1 MKATKQQT
9 LVMATKVAAEHA
21 SKRGELKAK
30 LSKPEANRVMQAI
43 GLSVGFVRV
52 PYGFAVG
59 ELREVWA
66 KEYTASLKRKQP
78 VTAKVKASVAK
89 PKTRTRR
96 AAKPQTAKVEV
107 EVTTPTEP
115 NADDDRVASLEA
127 KLDKLAE
134 LVAALVTK

>member
-21 SKRGELKAK
+21 AKRQELSAK
-30 LSKPEANRVMQAI
+30 LTKPQANKVMQAI

-66 KEYTASLKRKQP
+66 KEYAASLKRKQP
-78 VTAKVKASVAK
+78 VTQSVKPSVIK
-89 PKTRTRR
+89 PKARTRK
-96 AAKPQTAKVEV
+96 APKVQPVEV
-107 EVTTPTEP
+107 EAVTPAPTEP
-115 NADDDRVASLEA
+115 VQDDRVASLEA